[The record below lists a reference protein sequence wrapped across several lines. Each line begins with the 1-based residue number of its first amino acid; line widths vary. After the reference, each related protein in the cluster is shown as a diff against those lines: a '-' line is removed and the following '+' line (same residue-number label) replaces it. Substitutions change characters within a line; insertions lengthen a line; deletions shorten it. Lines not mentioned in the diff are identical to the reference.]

1 MGENGS
7 REEVRDFVRT
17 LFDRWRSSHEGEF
30 RGEGIAEFARQAGV
44 HDGSLRVWLG
54 RAGPAKAEKG
64 GSPSA
69 LYLIRMLRAA
79 DALKLDEAPQPPRRQ
94 EPLEERVRDLAET
107 VEEGFRV
114 LAGHVA
120 TLLEEHEVARPHTE
134 RRDRR

>member
-1 MGENGS
+1 MVKEGD
-7 REEVRDFVRT
+7 REEVRAFVQA
-17 LFDRWRSSHEGEF
+17 LFERWKIANEGRF

-44 HDGSLRVWLG
+44 GDGSLRVWLG

-64 GSPSA
+64 GAPSA